1 MNYTYFFG
9 LCLLLWACQ
18 QPTSSRNT
26 SGESR
31 PNILIAISDDQSFSH
46 VSILGTQEIQ
56 TPHFD
61 RIARE
66 GVWFVNAFAAS
77 PGCSPSRA
85 ALLTGKHTWQLGA
98 AGTHASHFDTAHVVF
113 PDLLE
118 AAGYKIGFT
127 GKGWGPGNWKISGRT
142 RNPAGPEWSDNQ
154 LESPEGISDKDYA
167 SNFEAFL
174 GEKPADQPFYFW
186 FGGHEPHRVFKKGI
200 GKEMGKNTDAIKVP
214 GFLPDEEE
222 IRSDV
227 ADYYVE
233 IEWFDQQLGKM
244 IEALESRGEL
254 ENTLIIVTS
263 DNGMAFPRAKANL
276 YEYGFHVPL
285 AIRWGN
291 RVPGNYIAQD
301 LVGFVDLAPTIV
313 EAAQIPTSSHPPMV
327 GNSLFGI
334 LTQQE
339 TYDRKG
345 LHQAV
350 YAGRERH
357 SSSRY
362 HSLGYPQRALRTSEY
377 LYIHNFRPER
387 WPAGAPQKY
396 GDTNYP
402 TKKDLLE
409 RKLGP
414 EDGGYHDIDAC
425 PSLDFLLST
434 ARVGQT
440 SYLQLAVGQR
450 PAEELFNIV
459 EDPACLND
467 LSQRPEFSKIK
478 DSLRSALFTH
488 LETTQDPRVLDGGDI
503 WETYPR
509 YSGLRE
515 FPTPS
520 WAIEH
525 PERVPMQAWLSKEAN

>member
-1 MNYTYFFG
+1 M
-9 LCLLLWACQ
+9 
-18 QPTSSRNT
+18 
-26 SGESR
+26 
-31 PNILIAISDDQSFSH
+31 
-46 VSILGTQEIQ
+46 LGTKEIQ

-85 ALLTGKHTWQLGA
+85 SLLTGKHTWQLGA
-98 AGTHASHFDTAHVVF
+98 AGTHASHFDTTHVVF

-118 AAGYKIGFT
+118 AAGYKVGCT
-127 GKGWGPGNWKISGRT
+127 GKGWGPGNWKISGRK
-142 RNPAGPEWSDNQ
+142 RNPAGPEWSNKQ
-154 LESPEGISDKDYA
+154 LESPEGISEKDYA
-167 SNFEAFL
+167 ANFEAFL
-174 GEKPADQPFYFW
+174 EDQPSGQPFYFW
-186 FGGHEPHRVFKKGI
+186 FGGYEPHRVFKKGI
-200 GKEMGKNTDAIKVP
+200 GKENGKNISEIEVP
-214 GFLPDEEE
+214 GFLPNEET

-233 IEWFDQQLGKM
+233 IEWFDQQLGRM
-244 IEALESRGEL
+244 IDLLAARGEL
-254 ENTLIIVTS
+254 DNTLIIVTS

-285 AIRWGN
+285 AMRWGN
-291 RVPGNYIAQD
+291 RVPGKYIAQE
-301 LVGFVDLAPTIV
+301 LVGFVDLAPTIL
-313 EAAQIPTSSHPPMV
+313 EAAQIPGELYPPMA
-327 GNSLFGI
+327 GNSLLGI
-334 LTQQE
+334 LTQQS

-345 LHQAV
+345 LHQAI

-362 HSLGYPQRALRTSEY
+362 HSLGYPQRAIRTQEY

-396 GDTNYP
+396 GNTNYP
-402 TKKDLLE
+402 SEKDLQE
-409 RKLGP
+409 RILGP

-425 PSLDFLLST
+425 PSLDFLLAS
-434 ARVGQT
+434 AREGAT
-440 SYLQLAVGQR
+440 SYLQLAIGLR
-450 PAEELFNIV
+450 PQEELFYIPD
-459 EDPACLND
+459 DPACLND
-467 LSQRPEFSKIK
+467 LSQSPELSDIK
-478 DSLRSALFTH
+478 DSLRAALFTH
-488 LETTQDPRVLDGGDI
+488 LTATQDPRVLDGGDI

-509 YSGLRE
+509 YSRLRE

-525 PERVPMQAWLSKEAN
+525 PERVPVQPWLIKEDN